1 MKRVG
6 DGRVTGFM
14 AGNVNYRL
22 CGTVFMAGNTD
33 EIVDIESV
41 HVLRSGLLS
50 QPLMIEVVVGV
61 VAADHRHQ
69 GLAR

>member
-1 MKRVG
+1 
-6 DGRVTGFM
+6 
-14 AGNVNYRL
+14 
-22 CGTVFMAGNTD
+22 
-33 EIVDIESV
+33 V